1 MARVDDY
8 RAAKQLAVERLSA
21 ESLADL
27 SARTGFVPHDD
38 THFQLPFLDR
48 QYVLSHPLFHFAD
61 RGQPEREIPLQE
73 QVLILHYMVG
83 ADPQRRPGE
92 MIAYREIPGAS
103 LYFGPF
109 VKRAV
114 NPLKHTFGRNLEAFH
129 RACRRLQ
136 GTPIE
141 AGDAAY
147 RFQVFPQLTMHYIL
161 WEGDEE
167 FEAEANILFCEATG
181 DCLSPEDAAWM
192 AGMVVYRLM
201 ALSRG

>member
-8 RAAKQLAVERLSA
+8 KAAYALAVKELAKQPFA
-21 ESLADL
+21 EIST
-27 SARTGFVPHDD
+27 RTGLECLSDKRFEL
-38 THFQLPFLDR
+38 QFLDR
-48 QYVLSHPLFHFAD
+48 KYGIYYPDFRFEDLEGPD
-61 RGQPEREIPLQE
+61 REIPLQE

-83 ADPQRRPGE
+83 ADPHRVPGD

-103 LYFGPF
+103 FYFGPF

-114 NPLKHTFGRNLEAFH
+114 NPLKEVFGHDIESFQRTCETLD
-129 RACRRLQ
+129 
-136 GTPIE
+136 GTPID

-147 RFQVFPQLTMHYIL
+147 QFQVFPQVCLQYIL

-167 FEAEANILFCEATG
+167 FDAEANILFNESTG
-181 DCLSPEDAAWM
+181 DCLSPEDAAWL

>member
-8 RAAKQLAVERLSA
+8 KAAYALAVKELATQPFA
-21 ESLADL
+21 EIIT
-27 SARTGFVPHDD
+27 RTGLACLSENRFEL
-38 THFQLPFLDR
+38 QFLNRKYGIDYPDFR
-48 QYVLSHPLFHFAD
+48 FEDLEEPD
-61 RGQPEREIPLQE
+61 REIPLQE

-83 ADPQRRPGE
+83 ADPDRDPGE

-103 LYFGPF
+103 FYFGPF

-114 NPLKHTFGRNLEAFH
+114 NPLKEVFGRDIELFQRTCEA
-129 RACRRLQ
+129 LG
-136 GTPIE
+136 GTPID

-147 RFQVFPQLTMHYIL
+147 QFQGFPQLCLQYIL

-167 FEAEANILFCEATG
+167 FDAEANILFNESTG
-181 DCLSPEDAAWM
+181 DCLSPEDAAWL

-201 ALSRG
+201 ALSRD

>member
-8 RAAKQLAVERLSA
+8 RAAKALAADRLSA
-21 ESLADL
+21 ESFEAIR
-27 SARTGFVPHDD
+27 ARTGLARRDD
-38 THFQLPFLDR
+38 QHFLIPFLDR
-48 QYVLSHPLFHFAD
+48 QYTIAYPHFEFAD
-61 RGQPEREIPLQE
+61 LGAPEREIPLQE

-83 ADPQRRPGE
+83 ADPQRPPGD

-103 LYFGPF
+103 FYFGPF

-114 NPLKHTFGRNLEAFH
+114 NPLKATFGRDLEAFH
-129 RACRRLQ
+129 RACRALK
-136 GTPIE
+136 GTPID

-147 RFQVFPQLTMHYIL
+147 LFQVFPQLAMHYIL

-167 FEAEANILFCEATG
+167 FDAEANILFCEATG

-201 ALSRG
+201 ALSRE

>member
-8 RAAKQLAVERLSA
+8 KAAYALAVKELAMQPFA
-21 ESLADL
+21 EIIR
-27 SARTGFVPHDD
+27 RTGLAGLSENRFEH
-38 THFQLPFLDR
+38 QFLNRKYGIGYPDFR
-48 QYVLSHPLFHFAD
+48 FEDLEGPD
-61 RGQPEREIPLQE
+61 REIPLQE

-83 ADPQRRPGE
+83 ADPDRDPGD

-103 LYFGPF
+103 FYFGPF

-114 NPLKHTFGRNLEAFH
+114 NPLKEVFGRDIELFQRTCEA
-129 RACRRLQ
+129 LG
-136 GTPIE
+136 GTPID

-147 RFQVFPQLTMHYIL
+147 QFQVFPQLCLQYIL

-167 FEAEANILFCEATG
+167 FDAEANILFNESTG
-181 DCLSPEDAAWM
+181 DCLSPEDAAWL

>member
-8 RAAKQLAVERLSA
+8 RAARALAADTLSEETLSA
-21 ESLADL
+21 ISE
-27 SARTGFVPHDD
+27 RTGLACRNDNH
-38 THFQLPFLDR
+38 LEIPFLDR
-48 QYVLSHPLFHFAD
+48 RYRISYPAFRFEDLDA
-61 RGQPEREIPLQE
+61 PEREIPLQE

-83 ADPQRRPGE
+83 ADPQRSPGD
-92 MIAYREIPGAS
+92 MIAYREIPGAA

-114 NPLKHTFGRNLEAFH
+114 NPLKETFGRDLEAFH
-129 RACRRLQ
+129 RACRALN
-136 GTPIE
+136 GSPID
-141 AGDAAY
+141 AGDAGY
-147 RFQVFPQLTMHYIL
+147 RFQVFPQLALHYIL

-167 FEAEANILFCEATG
+167 FQPEANILFNEATG
-181 DCLSPEDAAWM
+181 DCLSPEDAAWL